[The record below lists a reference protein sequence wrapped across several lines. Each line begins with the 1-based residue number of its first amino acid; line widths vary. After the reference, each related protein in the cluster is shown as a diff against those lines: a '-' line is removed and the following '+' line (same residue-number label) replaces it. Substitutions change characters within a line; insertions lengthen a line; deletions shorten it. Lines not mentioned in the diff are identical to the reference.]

1 MKAES
6 LTKENVVYF
15 FNKYKYNSDVIYN
28 VERKLL
34 KESYDFQKW
43 EKFRSESSELTR
55 KYFDENKKLI
65 EEYVNPAIQNPEK
78 LNSET
83 LKTFLLHITFFLFE
97 NNIDSHIVDDFLE
110 SLLNHKELL
119 TPQIYFSALMNL
131 GISKTVSLSDTFENS
146 IGYFEKAVEIFP
158 HLSDAPDYDTQ
169 IHIVFCRVYEM
180 LAFCLYQ
187 SADYKLFADIYEKTE
202 KMLSE
207 GTPELF
213 SKMWGKGADFEFHVE
228 YLKRFLRLYGI
239 FAAGQNLFEEKNVSE
254 SKNNSAGTENVSSE
268 LKNNFSESGSVSSE
282 AKSTFSETKN
292 FSSKMQNAFSEE
304 KNSFSESQNAL
315 RTICVWL
322 RDEYF
327 LEEAEGE
334 INLMVFSYY
343 QIMREKS
350 GEISKDAL
358 VQIFHRKFEEFRSLP
373 ELERNR
379 VYPSLAFPD
388 DADPVN
394 LKFSKMLEKM
404 KIFNSSFSYLF
415 VFLQNFLSLNDDT
428 KENKKIIQE
437 IVNEFEKCRY
447 TQKGF
452 STDKFSVDLIKIVA
466 EKFSNEKEFLLFIQS
481 IFVHRQFSTTI
492 HLGMVNSLA
501 GICVY
506 RILNERPDLCVV
518 PGIFP
523 TEKDVLENK
532 FEILK
537 MIKSAALLH
546 DVGKVRLSRLVNLQF
561 RPITEKEFER
571 LKKHTTFGKKI
582 VENIPYLERYSD
594 FVEGHHKFWNDEQG
608 YPENFK
614 VQDSPYKNLVNLI
627 SICDMI
633 DTATDSKGRNY
644 NKTLTFEEMLEDLRL
659 CSGTRYNPELV
670 NFILSN
676 EELLKELNEILS
688 EGRDF
693 NSFQTYQN
701 FVQPNTSFSAKDEKS
716 VDSVNDFYKE
726 KLPAFYKSCFP
737 LADEN
742 RIKNH
747 IEEILEGK
755 YSRIFVLHD
764 SCGTIF
770 GVFAGRIKNPLD
782 SESSFFVD
790 EIIVHPEHRRFGLGT
805 ELMNFAEQKLAEE
818 KIAKIR
824 MATVNNFDIDS
835 FFWILGFSQTPQ
847 FLMEK
852 NIS

>member
-6 LTKENVVYF
+6 ITKENVVYF
-15 FNKYKYNSDVIYN
+15 FNKYKYNSDAIYN

-34 KESYDFQKW
+34 KESYDFLKW
-43 EKFRSESSELTR
+43 EKFRTESSELTR

-110 SLLNHKELL
+110 SLLNHKEIL
-119 TPQIYFSALMNL
+119 TPQVHFSVLMNL

-146 IGYFEKAVEIFP
+146 IEYFEKAIAVFP

-213 SKMWGKGADFEFHVE
+213 SRMWGKEADFEFHTE

-239 FAAGQNLFEEKNVSE
+239 FAAGQNLFEEKNI
-254 SKNNSAGTENVSSE
+254 A
-268 LKNNFSESGSVSSE
+268 
-282 AKSTFSETKN
+282 
-292 FSSKMQNAFSEE
+292 
-304 KNSFSESQNAL
+304 ESQNAL
-315 RTICVWL
+315 QTICRWL
-322 RDEYF
+322 REEYF

-334 INLMVFSYY
+334 INLMVFAYY

-350 GEISKDAL
+350 GEISKDTI
-358 VQIFHRKFEEFRSLP
+358 VQIFHRKFEEFHSMP
-373 ELERNR
+373 ESERNR

-394 LKFSKMLEKM
+394 PKFSQTLEKM

-415 VFLQNFLSLNDDT
+415 VFLQNFLLLNDDA

-452 STDKFSVDLIKIVA
+452 STDKFVVDLIKIIA
-466 EKFSNEKEFLLFIQS
+466 GKFSDEKEFLLFIQS

-501 GICVY
+501 GICAY

-518 PGIFP
+518 PGIYP
-523 TEKDVLENK
+523 TEQDVLENK

-546 DVGKVRLSRLVNLQF
+546 DIGKARLTRLVNLQF

-571 LKKHTTFGKKI
+571 LKKHTTFGREI
-582 VENIPYLERYSD
+582 VENFPYLERYSD
-594 FVEGHHKFWNDEQG
+594 FIEGHHKFWNDEQG

-614 VQDSPYKNLVNLI
+614 VQDSPYKNFVNLI

-644 NKTLTFEEMLEDLRL
+644 NKPLTFEEMLEDLKR

-676 EELLKELNEILS
+676 EELLKELKEILS
-688 EGRDF
+688 DGRDN
-693 NSFQTYQN
+693 NSFQTYLN

-726 KLPAFYKSCFP
+726 KLPEFYKACFP

-747 IEEILEGK
+747 IEEILEGER
-755 YSRIFVLHD
+755 SRVFVLHD
-764 SCGTIF
+764 SCGKIF

-782 SESSFFVD
+782 SEPCFFVD

-824 MATVNNFDIDS
+824 MTTLNNFDIDS

>member
-6 LTKENVVYF
+6 ITKENVVYF
-15 FNKYKYNSDVIYN
+15 FNKYKYNSDAIYN

-34 KESYDFQKW
+34 KESYDFLKW
-43 EKFRSESSELTR
+43 EKFRTESSELTR

-110 SLLNHKELL
+110 SLLNHKEIL
-119 TPQIYFSALMNL
+119 TPQVHFSVLMNL

-146 IGYFEKAVEIFP
+146 IEYFEKAIAVFP

-169 IHIVFCRVYEM
+169 IHMVFCRVYEM

-213 SKMWGKGADFEFHVE
+213 SRMWGKEADFEFHTE

-239 FAAGQNLFEEKNVSE
+239 FAAGQNLFEEKNI
-254 SKNNSAGTENVSSE
+254 A
-268 LKNNFSESGSVSSE
+268 
-282 AKSTFSETKN
+282 
-292 FSSKMQNAFSEE
+292 
-304 KNSFSESQNAL
+304 ESQNAL
-315 RTICVWL
+315 QTICRWL
-322 RDEYF
+322 REEYF

-334 INLMVFSYY
+334 INLMFFAYY

-350 GEISKDAL
+350 GEISKDTI
-358 VQIFHRKFEEFRSLP
+358 VQIFHRKFEEFHSMP
-373 ELERNR
+373 ESERNR

-394 LKFSKMLEKM
+394 PKFSQTLEKM

-415 VFLQNFLSLNDDT
+415 VFLQNFLLLNDDA

-452 STDKFSVDLIKIVA
+452 STDKFVVDLIKIIA
-466 EKFSNEKEFLLFIQS
+466 GKFSDEKEFLLFIQS

-501 GICVY
+501 GICAY

-518 PGIFP
+518 PGIYP
-523 TEKDVLENK
+523 TEQDVLENK

-546 DVGKVRLSRLVNLQF
+546 DIGKARLTRLVNLQF

-571 LKKHTTFGKKI
+571 LKKHTTFGREI
-582 VENIPYLERYSD
+582 VENFPYLERYSD
-594 FVEGHHKFWNDEQG
+594 FIEGHHKFWNDEQG

-614 VQDSPYKNLVNLI
+614 VQDSPYKNFVNLI

-644 NKTLTFEEMLEDLRL
+644 NKPLTFEEMLEDLKR

-676 EELLKELNEILS
+676 EELLKELKEILS
-688 EGRDF
+688 DGRDN
-693 NSFQTYQN
+693 NSFQTYLN

-726 KLPAFYKSCFP
+726 KLPEFYKACFP

-747 IEEILEGK
+747 IEEILEGER
-755 YSRIFVLHD
+755 SRVFVLHD
-764 SCGTIF
+764 SCGKIF

-782 SESSFFVD
+782 SEPCFFVD

-824 MATVNNFDIDS
+824 MTTLNNFDIDS

>member
-6 LTKENVVYF
+6 ITKENVVYF
-15 FNKYKYNSDVIYN
+15 FNKYKYNSDAIYN

-34 KESYDFQKW
+34 KESYDFLKW
-43 EKFRSESSELTR
+43 EKFRTESSELTR

-110 SLLNHKELL
+110 SLLNHKEIL
-119 TPQIYFSALMNL
+119 TPQVHFSVLMNL

-146 IGYFEKAVEIFP
+146 IEYFEKAIAVFP

-169 IHIVFCRVYEM
+169 IHMVFCRVYEM

-213 SKMWGKGADFEFHVE
+213 SRMWGKEADFEFHTE

-239 FAAGQNLFEEKNVSE
+239 FAAGQNLFEEKNI
-254 SKNNSAGTENVSSE
+254 A
-268 LKNNFSESGSVSSE
+268 
-282 AKSTFSETKN
+282 
-292 FSSKMQNAFSEE
+292 
-304 KNSFSESQNAL
+304 ESQNAL
-315 RTICVWL
+315 QTICRWL
-322 RDEYF
+322 REEYF

-334 INLMVFSYY
+334 INLMVFAYY

-350 GEISKDAL
+350 GEISKDTI
-358 VQIFHRKFEEFRSLP
+358 VQIFHRKFEEFHSMP
-373 ELERNR
+373 ESERNR

-394 LKFSKMLEKM
+394 PKFSQTLEKM

-415 VFLQNFLSLNDDT
+415 VFLQNFLLLNDDA

-452 STDKFSVDLIKIVA
+452 STDKFVVDLIKIIA
-466 EKFSNEKEFLLFIQS
+466 GKFSDEKEFLLFIQS

-501 GICVY
+501 GICAY

-518 PGIFP
+518 PGIYP
-523 TEKDVLENK
+523 TEQDVLENK

-546 DVGKVRLSRLVNLQF
+546 DIGKARLTRLVNLQF

-571 LKKHTTFGKKI
+571 LKKHTTFGREI
-582 VENIPYLERYSD
+582 VENFPYLERYSD
-594 FVEGHHKFWNDEQG
+594 FIEGHHKFWNDEQG

-614 VQDSPYKNLVNLI
+614 VQDSPYKNFVNLI

-644 NKTLTFEEMLEDLRL
+644 NKPLTFEEMLEDLKR

-676 EELLKELNEILS
+676 EELLKELKEILS
-688 EGRDF
+688 DGRDN
-693 NSFQTYQN
+693 NSFQTYLN

-726 KLPAFYKSCFP
+726 KLPEFYKACFP

-747 IEEILEGK
+747 IEEILEGER
-755 YSRIFVLHD
+755 SRVFVLHD
-764 SCGTIF
+764 SCGKIF

-782 SESSFFVD
+782 SEPCFFVD

-824 MATVNNFDIDS
+824 MTTLNNFDIDS

>member
-6 LTKENVVYF
+6 ITKENVVYF
-15 FNKYKYNSDVIYN
+15 FNKYKYNSDAIYN

-34 KESYDFQKW
+34 KESYDFLKW
-43 EKFRSESSELTR
+43 EKFRTESSELTR

-110 SLLNHKELL
+110 SLLNHKEIL
-119 TPQIYFSALMNL
+119 TPQVHFSVLMNL

-146 IGYFEKAVEIFP
+146 IEYFEKAIAVFP

-213 SKMWGKGADFEFHVE
+213 SRMWGKEADFEFHTE

-239 FAAGQNLFEEKNVSE
+239 FAAGQNLFEEKSIAE
-254 SKNNSAGTENVSSE
+254 SKNNFSEEGNAFSESQNVSAGTENISSE
-268 LKNNFSESGSVSSE
+268 SKNV
-282 AKSTFSETKN
+282 
-292 FSSKMQNAFSEE
+292 FSEE

-315 RTICVWL
+315 QTICRWL
-322 RDEYF
+322 REEYF

-334 INLMVFSYY
+334 INLMVFAYY

-350 GEISKDAL
+350 GEISKDTI
-358 VQIFHRKFEEFRSLP
+358 VQIFHRKFEEFHSMP
-373 ELERNR
+373 ESERNR

-394 LKFSKMLEKM
+394 PKFSQTLEKM

-415 VFLQNFLSLNDDT
+415 VFLQNFLLLNDDA

-452 STDKFSVDLIKIVA
+452 STDKFVVDLIKIIA
-466 EKFSNEKEFLLFIQS
+466 GKFSDEKEFLLFIQS

-501 GICVY
+501 GICAY

-518 PGIFP
+518 PGIYP
-523 TEKDVLENK
+523 TEQDVLENK

-546 DVGKVRLSRLVNLQF
+546 DIGKARLTRLVNLQF

-571 LKKHTTFGKKI
+571 LKKHTTFGREI
-582 VENIPYLERYSD
+582 VENFPYLEKYSD
-594 FVEGHHKFWNDEQG
+594 FIEGHHKFWNDEQG

-614 VQDSPYKNLVNLI
+614 VQDSPYKNFVNLI

-644 NKTLTFEEMLEDLRL
+644 NKPLTFEEMLEDLKR
-659 CSGTRYNPELV
+659 CAGTRYNPELV

-688 EGRDF
+688 YGRDN
-693 NSFQTYQN
+693 NSFQTYLN

-726 KLPAFYKSCFP
+726 KLPEFYKACFP

-742 RIKNH
+742 RIKKH
-747 IEEILEGK
+747 IEEILEGER
-755 YSRIFVLHD
+755 SRVFVLHD
-764 SCGTIF
+764 SCGKIF

-782 SESSFFVD
+782 SESCFFVD

-824 MATVNNFDIDS
+824 MTTLNNFDIDS